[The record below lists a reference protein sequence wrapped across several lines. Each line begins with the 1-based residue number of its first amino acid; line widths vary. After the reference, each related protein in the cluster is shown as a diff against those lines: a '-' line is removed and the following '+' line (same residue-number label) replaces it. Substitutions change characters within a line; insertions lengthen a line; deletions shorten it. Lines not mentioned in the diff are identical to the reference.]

1 MAEETGEDIRFCGS
15 GVPSGSESPK
25 VGVGSHIVVP
35 WKSSQHSTTE
45 PFLQSLNF
53 LMRPRFNKTLMII
66 ILYSRP
72 KNEQLHRFLGRNQEK
87 GQKRQHPCEQ
97 RASALGEPTQRGLG
111 SQSFEPAW
119 GGEGAEPPLF
129 KGSPQRMTPINT
141 WVAALRSVAES
152 LSIIVACSVYS
163 DLLYFTPE

>member
-1 MAEETGEDIRFCGS
+1 MYAYVWVSVTCVWMAEETGEDIRFWGS

-25 VGVGSHIVVP
+25 VGVGNHIAVP

-72 KNEQLHRFLGRNQEK
+72 KNEQLHRFLGPWAQPR
-87 GQKRQHPCEQ
+87 
-97 RASALGEPTQRGLG
+97 
-111 SQSFEPAW
+111 
-119 GGEGAEPPLF
+119 
-129 KGSPQRMTPINT
+129 KGSTKAASMWTASICPWRTHTVRTRQPELWTSMRRGRSWAPTFQR
-141 WVAALRSVAES
+141 
-152 LSIIVACSVYS
+152 LSSKNDPNKHVSGGTA
-163 DLLYFTPE
+163 